1 MSQESIPHETRQASL
16 QRLRQQRRWTLWLV
30 PRPVDLVTSLLYL
43 SIPALFFYYNSFVAL
58 KQVVPS
64 PLHGEVH
71 SVIEACSCVFP
82 WPQEVTII
90 VMMLALLAID
100 RLEYWFYREATPPKV
115 AVCMFIAR
123 LVCIEIAAQMDNFRF
138 SPFLYLMVPF
148 FATLYF

>member
-1 MSQESIPHETRQASL
+1 MSQESIQHDARQAAVR
-16 QRLRQQRRWTLWLV
+16 RLRQQRGWTLWLV

-71 SVIEACSCVFP
+71 TVIEACSCVFP

-90 VMMLALLAID
+90 VMMLTLLAID
-100 RLEYWFYREATPPKV
+100 RLEYWFFGEATPPKV
-115 AVCMFIAR
+115 AVF
-123 LVCIEIAAQMDNFRF
+123 LFFR
-138 SPFLYLMVPF
+138 SEEH
-148 FATLYF
+148 TSE